1 MEQNQNTK
9 ISGKVNS
16 QTESHLYLAARVD
29 TMDLGSAADQVVE
42 QNAKIA
48 LGEFLQNKDTQRV
61 TSIEEELQML
71 EANLQ
76 SVDQLVQKNSFLMR
90 EVKYLMKL

>member
-1 MEQNQNTK
+1 MEQNQKTNL
-9 ISGKVNS
+9 SGKTNS
-16 QTESHLYLAARVD
+16 NTESHLYLTPKVD
-29 TMDLGSAADQVVE
+29 TYEMEYSTDQVVE

-48 LGEFLQNKDTQRV
+48 LGEFLQNKETQRM
-61 TSIEEELQML
+61 TTIDEELQML
-71 EANLQ
+71 EANLH